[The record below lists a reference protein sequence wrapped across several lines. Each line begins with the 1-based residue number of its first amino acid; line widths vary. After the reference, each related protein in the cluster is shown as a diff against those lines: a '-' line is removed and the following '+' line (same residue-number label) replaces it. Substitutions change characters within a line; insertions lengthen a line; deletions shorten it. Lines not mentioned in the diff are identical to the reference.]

1 MSGFVTDSLL
11 HPREKTGVNDSAFMT
26 AIDIKNRF
34 GTAVRSRRKRL
45 GISQEE
51 LAGRAG
57 LHRTYVA
64 DIERG
69 ARNLSLANIEKLAK
83 ALETSIPTLF
93 AQDEPHGKP
102 DATRLREI
110 LLVEDN
116 PDDVEMTLRAF
127 RSASVANPVQVLRDG
142 AEALD
147 FLFCAGNYAD
157 RKSELPPHVV
167 LLDLNLPKLNG
178 LEVLRRL
185 KADSRTLSIPVVVL
199 TASDRDRDIDESR
212 RLGAESYI
220 VKPVDFHRFS
230 QITPQLKLSW
240 SLVKHQA
247 AQQRLN

>member
-1 MSGFVTDSLL
+1 MLT
-11 HPREKTGVNDSAFMT
+11 N
-26 AIDIKNRF
+26 IKNKF

-93 AQDEPHGKP
+93 AQDESVAKP
-102 DATRLREI
+102 DANKLRDI

-116 PDDVEMTLRAF
+116 PDDVELTLRAF
-127 RSASVANPVQVLRDG
+127 KSASVANPVRVARDG
-142 AEALD
+142 VEALD
-147 FLFCAGNYAD
+147 ILFCTGAYLEQ
-157 RKSELPPHVV
+157 KSEPPPHVV
-167 LLDLNLPKLNG
+167 LLDLDLPKMNG

-185 KADSRTLSIPVVVL
+185 KADSRTQTIPVVVL
-199 TASDRDRDIDESR
+199 TASERDRDIDESR

-220 VKPVDFHRFS
+220 VKPVDFHRFT
-230 QITPQLKLSW
+230 QVTPQLKLSW
-240 SLVKHQA
+240 SLVKHHA

>member
-1 MSGFVTDSLL
+1 MST
-11 HPREKTGVNDSAFMT
+11 
-26 AIDIKNRF
+26 DIKNRF

-93 AQDEPHGKP
+93 TPDDLTAKP
-102 DATRLREI
+102 DASKPREI

-116 PDDVEMTLRAF
+116 PNDAELTVRAF
-127 RSASVANPVQVLRDG
+127 RSASVANPVRVARDG

-147 FLFCAGNYAD
+147 FLFCTGTYLE
-157 RKSELPPHVV
+157 RKSEPSPFVV
-167 LLDLNLPKLNG
+167 LLDIELPKVNG

-185 KADSRTLSIPVVVL
+185 KADSRTHFIPVVVL
-199 TASDRDRDIDESR
+199 TASERDRDIDESR

-230 QITPQLKLSW
+230 EVAPQLQLSW
-240 SLVKHQA
+240 SLVKNHVG
-247 AQQRLN
+247 QQRRIDFHHTARVAPNE

>member
-1 MSGFVTDSLL
+1 MMLT
-11 HPREKTGVNDSAFMT
+11 
-26 AIDIKNRF
+26 DIKNRF

-93 AQDEPHGKP
+93 APDEGMAKADPNK
-102 DATRLREI
+102 LRDI

-116 PDDVEMTLRAF
+116 PDDVEMTIRAF
-127 RSASVANPVQVLRDG
+127 KSANVANPLQVVRDG
-142 AEALD
+142 AEAID
-147 FLFCAGNYAD
+147 FLFCTGAYLE
-157 RKSELPPHVV
+157 RKSEPLPHVV
-167 LLDLNLPKLNG
+167 LLDLNLPKMNG

-185 KADSRTLSIPVVVL
+185 KADSRTQTIPVVVL
-199 TASDRDRDIDESR
+199 TASERDRDIDESR

-220 VKPVDFHRFS
+220 VKPVNFQSFT
-230 QITPQLKLSW
+230 QVTPQLKLSW
-240 SLVKHQA
+240 SLVKHHASQP
-247 AQQRLN
+247 RLN

>member
-1 MSGFVTDSLL
+1 MLT
-11 HPREKTGVNDSAFMT
+11 
-26 AIDIKNRF
+26 DIKNRF
-34 GTAVRSRRKRL
+34 GTAVRSRRKHL

-93 AQDEPHGKP
+93 AQDELAIKP
-102 DATRLREI
+102 DANNLPEI

-116 PDDVEMTLRAF
+116 SDDVELTVRAF
-127 RSASVANPVQVLRDG
+127 KAASVANPVRVARDG

-147 FLFCAGNYAD
+147 FLFCTGAYTE
-157 RKSELPPHVV
+157 RKSEPPHVV
-167 LLDLNLPKLNG
+167 LLDLNLPKVNG

-185 KADSRTLSIPVVVL
+185 KADSRTQTVPVVVL
-199 TASDRDRDIDESR
+199 TASERDRDIDQSR
-212 RLGAESYI
+212 QLGAESYI
-220 VKPVDFHRFS
+220 VKPVDFHRFT
-230 QITPQLKLSW
+230 QVTPQLKLSW
-240 SLVKHQA
+240 TLVKHHG
-247 AQQRLN
+247 AQRSLN

>member
-1 MSGFVTDSLL
+1 MFVTDSLL
-11 HPREKTGVNDSAFMT
+11 QRCAKTGVNVAGFMMLT
-26 AIDIKNRF
+26 DIKNRF

-93 AQDEPHGKP
+93 SQDELPAKP
-102 DATRLREI
+102 DANKLRDI

-116 PDDVEMTLRAF
+116 PDDVEMTVRAF
-127 RSASVANPVQVLRDG
+127 KTACVANPVRVARDG

-147 FLFCAGNYAD
+147 FLFCTGAFVE
-157 RKSELPPHVV
+157 RKSEPAPHVV
-167 LLDLNLPKLNG
+167 LLDLNLPKVNG

-199 TASDRDRDIDESR
+199 TASERDRDIDESR

-220 VKPVDFHRFS
+220 VKPVDFHSFT
-230 QITPQLKLSW
+230 QVTPQLKLSW
-240 SLVKHQA
+240 SLVKHHA
-247 AQQRLN
+247 AQPRLN

>member
-1 MSGFVTDSLL
+1 MFVTDSLL
-11 HPREKTGVNDSAFMT
+11 HTRAQTGVNVGSYMMLT
-26 AIDIKNRF
+26 DIKNRF

-93 AQDEPHGKP
+93 SQDEVTAKADPNK
-102 DATRLREI
+102 LREI

-116 PDDVEMTLRAF
+116 SDDVEMTIRAF
-127 RSASVANPVQVLRDG
+127 KSANVANPLQIARDG
-142 AEALD
+142 AEAID
-147 FLFCAGNYAD
+147 FLFCTGAYVE
-157 RKSELPPHVV
+157 RKCEPPPHVV
-167 LLDLNLPKLNG
+167 LLDLNLPKVNG
-178 LEVLRRL
+178 LDVLRRL
-185 KADSRTLSIPVVVL
+185 KADSRTQAIPVVVL

-220 VKPVDFHRFS
+220 VKPVDFQRFT
-230 QITPQLKLSW
+230 QVTPQLKLSW
-240 SLVKHQA
+240 SLVKHHASQS
-247 AQQRLN
+247 RLN

>member
-1 MSGFVTDSLL
+1 MLT
-11 HPREKTGVNDSAFMT
+11 
-26 AIDIKNRF
+26 DIKNRF
-34 GTAVRSRRKRL
+34 GTAVRSRRKHL

-93 AQDEPHGKP
+93 AQDEPGPKS
-102 DATRLREI
+102 DATKLRDI

-116 PDDVEMTLRAF
+116 PDDIDLTLRAF
-127 RSASVANPVQVLRDG
+127 KSASVANPVRVARDG

-147 FLFCAGNYAD
+147 FLFCTGAYSE
-157 RKSELPPHVV
+157 RKTEPPPHVV
-167 LLDLNLPKLNG
+167 LLDLNLPKING

-185 KADSRTLSIPVVVL
+185 KADSRTEAIPVVML
-199 TASDRDRDIDESR
+199 TASERDRDIDESR
-212 RLGAESYI
+212 RLGAENYI
-220 VKPVDFHRFS
+220 VKPVDFHRFT
-230 QITPQLKLSW
+230 QVTPQLKLSW
-240 SLVKHQA
+240 SLVKHHA
-247 AQQRLN
+247 TQQRLN

>member
-1 MSGFVTDSLL
+1 
-11 HPREKTGVNDSAFMT
+11 MT
-26 AIDIKNRF
+26 STDIKNRF

-93 AQDEPHGKP
+93 AQDELSPKP
-102 DATRLREI
+102 DAHKLRDI

-116 PDDVEMTLRAF
+116 PDDVELTLRAF
-127 RSASVANPVQVLRDG
+127 KSASVANPVRVARDG
-142 AEALD
+142 IDALD
-147 FLFCAGNYAD
+147 FLFCTGAYAE
-157 RKSELPPHVV
+157 RKSEPPPHVV
-167 LLDLNLPKLNG
+167 LLDLNLPKLDG

-199 TASDRDRDIDESR
+199 TVSERNRDIDESR

-220 VKPVDFHRFS
+220 VKPVDFHRFT
-230 QITPQLKLSW
+230 QVTPQLKLSW
-240 SLVKHQA
+240 SLVKNA
-247 AQQRLN
+247 VQQRLN

>member
-1 MSGFVTDSLL
+1 MAV
-11 HPREKTGVNDSAFMT
+11 M
-26 AIDIKNRF
+26 DIKNRF
-34 GTAVRSRRKRL
+34 GTAVRRRRKRL

-83 ALETSIPTLF
+83 ALEISIPTLF
-93 AQDEPHGKP
+93 AQDEPPGKSELP
-102 DATRLREI
+102 GLREI
-110 LLVEDN
+110 VLVEDN

-127 RSASVANPVQVLRDG
+127 KSASVANPVQVVRDG

-147 FLFCAGNYAD
+147 FLFCTGNYLG
-157 RKSELPPHVV
+157 RKSEPPPYVV
-167 LLDLNLPKLNG
+167 LLDLNLPKVSG

-199 TASDRDRDIDESR
+199 TASERDRDIDESR

-240 SLVKHQA
+240 SLVKHHSA
-247 AQQRLN
+247 TQRLN

>member
-1 MSGFVTDSLL
+1 MIST
-11 HPREKTGVNDSAFMT
+11 
-26 AIDIKNRF
+26 DIKNRF
-34 GTAVRSRRKRL
+34 GTAIRSRRKRL

-93 AQDEPHGKP
+93 TPDDLTVKP
-102 DATRLREI
+102 DANKPREI

-116 PDDVEMTLRAF
+116 PNDAELAVRAF
-127 RSASVANPVQVLRDG
+127 RSASVANPVRVARDG

-147 FLFCAGNYAD
+147 FLFCTGTYLE
-157 RKSELPPHVV
+157 RKLEPSPFVV
-167 LLDLNLPKLNG
+167 LLDIELPKVNG

-185 KADSRTLSIPVVVL
+185 KADSRTDSIPVVVL
-199 TASDRDRDIDESR
+199 TASERDRDIDESR

-230 QITPQLKLSW
+230 QVAPQLQLSW
-240 SLVKHQA
+240 SLVKSHVGQE
-247 AQQRLN
+247 RLN